1 MENNKL
7 NLENKGIKLKG
18 VYTFTLR
25 NAETGEVEATHRYDN
40 LITASGLARVAMVLG
55 QVTGANDG
63 RISHCAV
70 GSNTTPPSAGNSQL
84 GTETYRNV
92 IASLNSIGAV
102 VYASGF
108 FGTTEANGTHREAG
122 IFIDGTATANS
133 GELLSHVA
141 VNITKT
147 NTQTL
152 TLDWTLTLTS

>member
-7 NLENKGIKLKG
+7 NLENKVIKLKG

-25 NAETGEVEATHRYDN
+25 NAETGEIEGKHTYEN
-40 LITASGLARVAMVLG
+40 LITATGLARVAMVLG
-55 QVTGANDG
+55 QVTTANQG

-70 GSNTTPPSAGNSQL
+70 GSNTTPPSAGNTML
-84 GTETYRNV
+84 GTETYRND
-92 IASLNSIGAV
+92 IASLNSIGSV

-122 IFIDGTATANS
+122 IFIDGTLTANS
-133 GELLSHVA
+133 GVLLSHVA

-152 TLDWTLTLTS
+152 TLDWTLTLSS